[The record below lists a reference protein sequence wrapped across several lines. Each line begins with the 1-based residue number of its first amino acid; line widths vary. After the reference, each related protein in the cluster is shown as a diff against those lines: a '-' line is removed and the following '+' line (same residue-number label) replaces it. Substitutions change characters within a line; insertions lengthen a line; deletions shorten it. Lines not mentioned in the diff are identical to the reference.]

1 MRSDPLISA
10 SAPCVQHAQFHV
22 LQPLALPLM
31 CRCIRLYTHTH
42 THTHTRNVLHQGIPH
57 HGSFLFDLVFLR
69 LFFLTVSFFFW
80 SVSFVCIAIARPFG
94 ERTGLKCPPSS
105 LIVRRLFLL
114 PLLLALSHSL
124 THTHTHTRRPFLLP
138 LLCCARALSL
148 SL

>member
-42 THTHTRNVLHQGIPH
+42 THTHTQGMCCTKVYRTTDLSCLT
-57 HGSFLFDLVFLR
+57 SFFCGFFFDG
-69 LFFLTVSFFFW
+69 FFFW

-124 THTHTHTRRPFLLP
+124 THSHTHTRRPFLLP
-138 LLCCARALSL
+138 LLCCARARSL